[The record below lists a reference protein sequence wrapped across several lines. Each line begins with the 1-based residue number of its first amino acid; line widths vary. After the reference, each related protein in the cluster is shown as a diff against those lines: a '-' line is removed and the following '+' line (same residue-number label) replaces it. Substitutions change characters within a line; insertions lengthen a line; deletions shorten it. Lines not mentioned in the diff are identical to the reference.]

1 MNAQTF
7 KQPVSVLVGLGFAR
21 TIPNVMAAY
30 QLVAE
35 WPASPRSTVHLAALD
50 ACRACLKGE
59 GKMEDARLA
68 FLDFADRTGILMADA
83 TPVVRSQTTPRV
95 STPRLT

>member
-35 WPASPRSTVHLAALD
+35 WPVSPRSAVHLAALD

-59 GKMEDARLA
+59 GKMEDARAA
-68 FLDFADRTGILMADA
+68 FLDFADRTGILVTDT
-83 TPVVRSQTTPRV
+83 TPVVRPQTSPRV
-95 STPRLT
+95 PTSRLT